1 MIAHLRGKLVD
12 KSPTGSVIDVGG
24 VGYAVLHSLYT
35 FEGLRPG
42 TDGLVSVYTHL
53 HVREDAMQL
62 YGFSTVV
69 ERRVFELLLGVAGV
83 GPKLALAV
91 LSGLTP
97 ASFARAIADENLGAL
112 TRISGVGRKTAER
125 IVIDLRDKLAPA
137 GIIPDAATPGEA
149 AAPRRKGSASEPA
162 APAGLPGRLYE
173 DALSALVALGL
184 HRAAA
189 IEQVQKA
196 LEQGPVEQVE
206 ELVRRA
212 LAGSAKKPLA
222 KPAGRPRVGV

>member
-1 MIAHLRGKLVD
+1 VIAHLHGKLMNRT
-12 KSPTGSVIDVGG
+12 PTVSVIDVGG

-35 FEGLRPG
+35 FEGLVAGP
-42 TDGLVSVYTHL
+42 DGLVSIYTHL

-62 YGFSTVV
+62 YGFSTLV

-91 LSGLTP
+91 LSGLAPP
-97 ASFARAIADENLGAL
+97 AFARAIADENLAAL

-125 IVIDLRDKLAPA
+125 IIIDLRDKLAPA
-137 GIIPDAATPGEA
+137 GIVPDASGEA
-149 AAPRRKGSASEPA
+149 PVPRKKGSASEPA

-173 DALSALVALGL
+173 DALAALVALGL

-189 IEQVQKA
+189 IEQVGKA
-196 LEQGPVEQVE
+196 LEQGPVERVE
-206 ELVRRA
+206 DLVRRA

-222 KPAGRPRVGV
+222 KPTGRPRVGV

>member
-1 MIAHLRGKLVD
+1 MIAHLRGKLLE
-12 KSPTGSVIDVGG
+12 KTPTGSVIDVGG

-35 FEGLRPG
+35 FEGLRADP
-42 TDGLVSVYTHL
+42 DGLVGVYTHL
-53 HVREDAMQL
+53 HVREDALQL

-91 LSGLTP
+91 LSGLAP
-97 ASFARAIADENLGAL
+97 ASFARAIADENLAAL

-137 GIIPDAATPGEA
+137 GIIPDASAPAEA
-149 AAPRRKGSASEPA
+149 PAPRKRGGGAEPA
-162 APAGLPGRLYE
+162 APPGLPGRLYE
-173 DALSALVALGL
+173 DALAALTALGL

-196 LEQGPVEQVE
+196 LEQG
-206 ELVRRA
+206 RSTRSRTWRA
-212 LAGSAKKPLA
+212 ARVGAGRSQPT
-222 KPAGRPRVGV
+222 GRPRVGV

>member
-1 MIAHLRGKLVD
+1 MIAHLRGKLLERT
-12 KSPTGSVIDVGG
+12 PTGSVIDVGG

-35 FEGLRPG
+35 FEGLHEGR
-42 TDGLVSVYTHL
+42 DGLVNVYTHL
-53 HVREDAMQL
+53 HVREDALQL

-97 ASFARAIADENLGAL
+97 ASFARAIADENLAAL

-125 IVIDLRDKLAPA
+125 IVIDLRDKLGSA
-137 GIIPDAATPGEA
+137 GVVPDAAPTA
-149 AAPRRKGSASEPA
+149 DAPRKRGSASEPA

-173 DALSALVALGL
+173 DALAALVALGL

-189 IEQVQKA
+189 IEQVHKA

-206 ELVRRA
+206 DLVRRA

>member
-1 MIAHLRGKLVD
+1 MIAHLRGRLLD
-12 KSPTGSVIDVGG
+12 KMPTGSVIDVGG

-35 FEGLRPG
+35 FEGLRPDE
-42 TDGLVSVYTHL
+42 DGVVSVYTHL
-53 HVREDAMQL
+53 HVREDALQL

-91 LSGLTP
+91 LSGLAP
-97 ASFARAIADENLGAL
+97 ASFARAIADENLAAL

-137 GIIPDAATPGEA
+137 GILPDAAAPAEA
-149 AAPRRKGSASEPA
+149 TAPRKRGGGAEPA
-162 APAGLPGRLYE
+162 APPGLPGRRYE
-173 DALSALVALGL
+173 DALAALTALGL

-196 LEQGPVEQVE
+196 LAQGPVEQVE
-206 ELVRRA
+206 DLVRRA
-212 LAGSAKKPLA
+212 LAASGRKPLA
-222 KPAGRPRVGV
+222 KPTGRPRVGV